1 MNKIDYIEYPLP
13 YPHSEYIEC
22 VWIYSNQFEEN
33 TQNTHFWLT
42 SSTFDLVFNLGE
54 SYKRINIFDQNKSY
68 SVINNALIGQMKES
82 VQIQLEQ
89 NSKVVGIRFKS
100 NGLHQFLKIPIK
112 EITGQTI
119 ELTSILGNY
128 AIELE

>member
-1 MNKIDYIEYPLP
+1 
-13 YPHSEYIEC
+13 
-22 VWIYSNQFEEN
+22 
-33 TQNTHFWLT
+33 
-42 SSTFDLVFNLGE
+42 
-54 SYKRINIFDQNKSY
+54 
-68 SVINNALIGQMKES
+68 MKES

-119 ELTSILGNY
+119 ELTPILGNY
-128 AIELE
+128 YTEAAKATESSLSAVGLAWKKAWEIQPNIGFYSPDELHAF